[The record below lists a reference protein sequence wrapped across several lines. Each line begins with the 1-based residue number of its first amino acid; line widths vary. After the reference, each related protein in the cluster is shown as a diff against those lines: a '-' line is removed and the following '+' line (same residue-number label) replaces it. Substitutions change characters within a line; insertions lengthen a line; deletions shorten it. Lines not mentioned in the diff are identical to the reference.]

1 MDGFLSVFLV
11 VRAEN
16 CFMLFA
22 LDAPFLSRGKTSLKE
37 VIDEFL
43 VPDVFDG
50 ETILKDAV
58 RGWTLESEP
67 FDDAGTVL

>member
-1 MDGFLSVFLV
+1 
-11 VRAEN
+11 
-16 CFMLFA
+16 MLFA

-50 ETILKDAV
+50 ETILEDAV